1 MSAHFDY
8 HTPQSWEEAVDLLQD
23 LGPQARP
30 LAGGTDLMILI
41 ERGQLSP
48 AHLISLDRIPG
59 WDALQLDGELR
70 LGAGATYRQI
80 ERRLPPEGPH
90 AALLESARQIGGGQV
105 RNVATV
111 AGNLCNASPAADAV
125 PPLLAMDASLLL
137 CGPAGEHEVPVE
149 EFITGPG
156 ENILGAAE
164 LLKEIRVPALP
175 DGTST
180 AFLKAGRRAAMEI
193 SVVCVAARLRLA
205 EGVCKSARIA
215 LGAVA
220 PTPLRA
226 KEAESALQGRPVT
239 MEATREAAR
248 LAAEAT
254 RPISDV
260 RASADYRSHLR
271 EVMGR
276 QALEV
281 CYQRITG
288 AALP

>member
-1 MSAHFDY
+1 MPPHFDY
-8 HTPQSWEEAVDLLQD
+8 HTPHSWEEAVELLQGF
-23 LGPQARP
+23 GPQARP

-41 ERGQLSP
+41 ERGQLTP
-48 AHLISLDRIPG
+48 AHLISLDRIPD
-59 WDALQLDGELR
+59 WEALQLNGELR
-70 LGAGATYRQI
+70 LGAGATYRAL
-80 ERRLPPEGPH
+80 ERRLAPDGPY
-90 AALLESARQIGGGQV
+90 AALVESARQIGGVQV

-125 PPLLAMDASLLL
+125 PPLLAMDAALLL
-137 CGPAGEHEVPVE
+137 CGPAGERQVGVE

-156 ENILGAAE
+156 ENVLGPAE
-164 LLKEIRVPALP
+164 LLQQIRVPALP
-175 DGTST
+175 AGTAT

-193 SVVCVAARLRLA
+193 SVVCVAARLTLN
-205 EGVCKSARIA
+205 EGVCEIARIA

-226 KEAESALQGRPVT
+226 TSAEQALQGRPLT
-239 MEATREAAR
+239 GAAAREAAR

-260 RASADYRSHLR
+260 RASADYRRYLS
-271 EVMGR
+271 EVMVR
-276 QALEV
+276 RALEL

>member
-8 HTPQSWEEAVDLLQD
+8 HAPQSWEEAVDLLQ
-23 LGPQARP
+23 GFGAEARP
-30 LAGGTDLMILI
+30 VAGGTDLMILI

-48 AHLISLDRIPG
+48 AHLISLDRISG
-59 WDALQLDGELR
+59 WDALHLDGELR
-70 LGAGATYRQI
+70 LGTGTTYRQL
-80 ERRLPPEGPH
+80 ERRLAPDGPH
-90 AALLESARQIGGGQV
+90 AALLESARQIGGVQV

-111 AGNLCNASPAADAV
+111 GGNFCNASPAADAV
-125 PPLLAMDASLLL
+125 PPLLTMDATLLL
-137 CGPAGEHEVPVE
+137 HGPTGEREVPAE
-149 EFITGPG
+149 NFITGPG
-156 ENILGAAE
+156 QNVLDGAE

-193 SVVCVAARLRLA
+193 SVVCVAARLTLA
-205 EGVCKSARIA
+205 DGICDVARIA

-226 KEAESALQGRPVT
+226 REAEAVLQGRPMT
-239 MEATREAAR
+239 KGAAQEAAK

-260 RASADYRSHLR
+260 RASADYRRYLS
-271 EVMGR
+271 EIMVGR
-276 QALEV
+276 ALEM